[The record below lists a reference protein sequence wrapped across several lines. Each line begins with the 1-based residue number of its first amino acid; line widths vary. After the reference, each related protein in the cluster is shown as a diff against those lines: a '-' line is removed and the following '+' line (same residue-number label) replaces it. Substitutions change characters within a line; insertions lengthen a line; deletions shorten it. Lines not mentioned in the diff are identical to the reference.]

1 MEPDCGE
8 DGPLVAGEAGG
19 EGPVGDN
26 YRQTF
31 EGVPHD
37 VDCNQDIR
45 GMENEHTNNRLERVW
60 RSCKDVLKLMS
71 SGGRTIVRAVNIIA

>member
-1 MEPDCGE
+1 MEPGCGE

-19 EGPVGDN
+19 DN

-31 EGVPHD
+31 EGVPH
-37 VDCNQDIR
+37 DCNQDIR